1 MKISETEVKK
11 FRKHDAV
18 TTSSKPTVW
27 QGLQSPPDQSGL
39 DSQLLLHYVTLKPA
53 KTVYMAQVSI
63 VVDWQETQTSMLHC
77 DRASQLVTN
86 EVHPTK
92 SPLTFGCADGQC
104 FNTANDTSHGLLH
117 RTAPAV
123 FIFPDKRSSV
133 HHWMGQ
139 ETAGGVPKFIFA
151 VFWRQR
157 RGGWALMWRGYTL
170 S

>member
-39 DSQLLLHYVTLKPA
+39 DSQLLHYVTLKPA

-92 SPLTFGCADGQC
+92 SPLTFGC
-104 FNTANDTSHGLLH
+104 TSHGLLH

-123 FIFPDKRSSV
+123 FIFPISGLQFTTEWDKKPLAECLSSYSPCSGDRGEGAEL
-133 HHWMGQ
+133 W
-139 ETAGGVPKFIFA
+139 
-151 VFWRQR
+151 
-157 RGGWALMWRGYTL
+157 RGGATH
-170 S
+170 